1 MPPRISQNCRGIAC
15 GLLLVVHALGL
26 ARVSAAQE
34 DYSGLDD
41 EDGTPSAV
49 AMTYDQALAKAQK
62 GQADSEVLEV
72 SY

>member
-1 MPPRISQNCRGIAC
+1 M
-15 GLLLVVHALGL
+15 VHALGL